1 MKRLHLKPHAMPGR
15 GARHPQR
22 PKNQR
27 GVSLVEVMVSVLIV
41 TLGLLGAAALQA
53 TALRNNQ
60 GSYERTQTSIL
71 TQGIFDAMRA
81 NLVAVNANGYN
92 TGGYICTAPSA
103 GSLANS
109 DIARWINTLQAQI
122 HSGACGSISCAA
134 GACTVGV
141 RWDDSR
147 ATGGSTAQ
155 VVSMR
160 AQL

>member
-1 MKRLHLKPHAMPGR
+1 MKGLRMK
-15 GARHPQR
+15 PQR
-22 PKNQR
+22 QPQHQPKPGQRGQR
-27 GVSLVEVMVSVLIV
+27 GVSLIEVMVSVLIV
-41 TLGLLGAAALQA
+41 SLGLLGAAALQA

-81 NLVAVNANGYN
+81 NLVGVNANSYN
-92 TGGYICTAPSA
+92 TGGYICTAPNTA
-103 GSLANS
+103 GLAGS
-109 DIARWINTLQAQI
+109 DIARWLSTVQTQI
-122 HSGACGSISCAA
+122 HSGACGSIDCAA

-147 ATGGSTAQ
+147 ATGGLAAQTIST
-155 VVSMR
+155 R

>member
-1 MKRLHLKPHAMPGR
+1 MKGDRMKRPRMTAASRKA
-15 GARHPQR
+15 QR
-22 PKNQR
+22 QR

-81 NLVAVNANGYN
+81 NLVAVNANSYN
-92 TGGYICTAPSA
+92 TGGYICSAPDPA
-103 GSLANS
+103 GLAGS
-109 DIARWINTLQAQI
+109 DIARWITTLQTQI
-122 HSGACGSISCAA
+122 HTGACGSISCAA

-147 ATGGSTAQ
+147 ATGGAGAQ
-155 VVSMR
+155 VVSMK

>member
-1 MKRLHLKPHAMPGR
+1 MKRLRMKAN
-15 GARHPQR
+15 QR
-22 PKNQR
+22 QR
-27 GVSLVEVMVSVLIV
+27 GVSLVEVMISVLIV
-41 TLGLLGAAALQA
+41 SLGMLGAAALQA

-81 NLVAVNANGYN
+81 NLVAVNANSYD
-92 TGGYICTAPSA
+92 TGGYICTAPA
-103 GSLANS
+103 TTSLAGT
-109 DIARWINTLQAQI
+109 DIARWINTLQTQI
-122 HSGACGSISCAA
+122 NTGACGSITCAA
-134 GACTVGV
+134 GACTVNV

-147 ATGGSTAQ
+147 ATGGAAAQ

>member
-1 MKRLHLKPHAMPGR
+1 MKVSRR
-15 GARHPQR
+15 
-22 PKNQR
+22 QR
-27 GVSLVEVMVSVLIV
+27 GVSLIEVMISVLIV
-41 TLGLLGAAALQA
+41 SLGLLGAAALQA

-92 TGGYICTAPSA
+92 TGGYVCTAPDTS
-103 GSLANS
+103 SLANS
-109 DIARWINTLQAQI
+109 DIARWINTLQSQI
-122 HSGACGSISCAA
+122 HSGACGSINCAV
-134 GACTVGV
+134 GVCTVSV

-147 ATGGSTAQ
+147 ATGGGTAQ
-155 VVSMR
+155 VVAMR

>member
-1 MKRLHLKPHAMPGR
+1 MKQTHRSARTRSR
-15 GARHPQR
+15 GE
-22 PKNQR
+22 R
-27 GVSLVEVMVSVLIV
+27 GVGLVEVLVSVLIV

-60 GSYERTQTSIL
+60 GSYERTQTAIL

-81 NLVAVNANGYN
+81 NLANVTANAYN
-92 TGGYICTAPSA
+92 TGGYICTAPTASD
-103 GSLANS
+103 LASS
-109 DIARWINTLQAQI
+109 DIARWVGNLQSQI
-122 HSGACGSISCAA
+122 HPGACGSITCAA

-147 ATGGSTAQ
+147 ATGGASAQ
-155 VVSMR
+155 VVELQ

>member
-1 MKRLHLKPHAMPGR
+1 MSMPPHPRRASCIKLR
-15 GARHPQR
+15 
-22 PKNQR
+22 QR
-27 GVSLVEVMVSVLIV
+27 GVGLIEVLVSVLVV
-41 TLGLLGAAALQA
+41 TMGLLGAAALQA

-81 NLVAVNANGYN
+81 NLAGVNTNGYN
-92 TGGYICTAPSA
+92 TGGWVCTAPNA
-103 GSLANS
+103 ASLASS
-109 DIARWINTLQAQI
+109 DIARWVDNLHSQI
-122 HSGACGSISCAA
+122 HSGACGSINCAA

-147 ATGGSTAQ
+147 ATGGSAAQ
-155 VVSMR
+155 VISMQ